1 MTQPTTEPTTEPTGR
16 TGSRGALWALLAAS
30 LPMFMG
36 SLDNLVVTT
45 ALATIAADF
54 RTTQAELQWVVN
66 GYTLPFAGALLA
78 GAVLG
83 DRIGRRRVFLWGIA
97 LFTVSSAFC
106 AMAGSVGLLVAA
118 RVVQGAG
125 AGLILPVSLTLAV
138 AAVSRKQRN
147 LAVGVWGAVNGIGI
161 AVGPLAGGLVT
172 EGLNWSWIFW
182 INVPVGLVA
191 IPLVLWAIGESK
203 GDDRELNV
211 AGLVLVVG
219 AVVLAVWGIVQAAD
233 HGWGQAGTIV
243 PLVVAAALFAG
254 YVANEVRAAEPLIPL
269 RLYRQPAFM
278 LSNGI
283 AFTMYFGVFGSIF
296 FLAQFL
302 QGPMGYSPF
311 EAGLR
316 TLPWTA
322 APMVVV
328 PITSAL
334 IDRVGGGVLQA
345 IGSLLQAAALGWIAV
360 IADPGLTYAGI
371 LGPMILAGVGMGM
384 VFAANPA
391 TVIGSV
397 RDADHNKASG
407 VNNTVREFGGA
418 LGIAVLTTVFTH
430 AFNQHGVTGPQDA
443 ADAFV
448 AGLQP
453 ALWLGL
459 VVVGAGGLLGLLIR
473 RDAVAP
479 AGGTPARDDTV
490 DDDAPAPRPEAA
502 GVRAMTETP

>member
-1 MTQPTTEPTTEPTGR
+1 MTNK
-16 TGSRGALWALLAAS
+16 SRGALWALLAAS

-45 ALATIAADF
+45 ALSTIAKDF
-54 RTTQAELQWVVN
+54 HTTQAELQWVVN
-66 GYTLPFAGALLA
+66 GYTLPFSGALLA

-97 LFTVSSAFC
+97 LFTFSSALC
-106 AMAGSVGLLVAA
+106 AMANSVELLVAA
-118 RVVQGAG
+118 RALQGTG

-147 LAVGVWGAVNGIGI
+147 MAVGVWGAVNGIGI

-172 EGLNWSWIFW
+172 EGLNWNWIFW
-182 INVPVGLVA
+182 INVPVGLIA
-191 IPLVLWAIGESK
+191 IPLVFWALKESRGE
-203 GDDRELNV
+203 EVQLNLPSM
-211 AGLVLVVG
+211 ALIVG
-219 AVVLAVWGIVQAAD
+219 AVVSAVWGVVQAAD
-233 HGWGQAGTIV
+233 NGWSHVSTLGGLA
-243 PLVVAAALFAG
+243 VAAALLFG
-254 YVANEVRAAEPLIPL
+254 FMLNERRSDEPLIPL
-269 RLYRQPAFM
+269 RMYRLPAFM

-296 FLAQFL
+296 FLAQYL

-322 APMVVV
+322 APMIAV
-328 PITSAL
+328 PITTAL
-334 IDRVGGGVLQA
+334 VDRFGGGILQT
-345 IGSLLQAAALGWIAV
+345 IGMIMQAVALGWIAI
-360 IADPGLTYAGI
+360 IAGPNMTYIGM
-371 LGPMILAGVGMGM
+371 LPSMILAGIGMGM

-397 RDADHNKASG
+397 HDSEHNKASG

-418 LGIAVLTTVFTH
+418 LGISVLTAVFTH
-430 AFNQHGVTGPQDA
+430 GFVAHAATWPQDVNG
-443 ADAFV
+443 AFV

-453 ALWLGL
+453 ALWIGA
-459 VVVGAGGLLGLLIR
+459 VVVAAGGLLGLFIQHTSATDEVATEPLTDPTRTQRVLTVPSIDGARAERIAALI
-473 RDAVAP
+473 
-479 AGGTPARDDTV
+479 
-490 DDDAPAPRPEAA
+490 AA
-502 GVRAMTETP
+502 EPMA